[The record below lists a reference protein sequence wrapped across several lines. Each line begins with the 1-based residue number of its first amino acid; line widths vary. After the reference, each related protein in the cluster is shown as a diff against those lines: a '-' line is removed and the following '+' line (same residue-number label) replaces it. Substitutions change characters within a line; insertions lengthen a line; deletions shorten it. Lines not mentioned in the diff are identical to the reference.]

1 MLHIVAQ
8 VYMWVGRV
16 SDSSYMHQIQ
26 RTCIEMFDDM
36 YGMAPLDDC
45 AS

>member
-1 MLHIVAQ
+1 MWHIVAQ

-16 SDSSYMHQIQ
+16 MHQIQ